1 MKRSLTYLTVLLV
14 VAVGFNFAQTKDQL
28 NPKAIEN
35 LVAGIHSENLGL
47 QKSSIFFAGYYK
59 IEEAMDALREE
70 MLLNENPGIKVL
82 AALALYEIRNENVLE
97 DLDRLA
103 KDINEDLKVRRMIK
117 AIYDEWEVNNRMTL
131 TVSK

>member
-1 MKRSLTYLTVLLV
+1 MKRTLTILTVLL
-14 VAVGFNFAQTKDQL
+14 AAAAGLNLGQTKDRL
-28 NPKAIEN
+28 NLRAVDN
-35 LVAGIHSENLGL
+35 LLAGIHSENLGL
-47 QKSSIFFAGYYK
+47 QKSSMFFAGYYK
-59 IEEAMDALREE
+59 IEEAVEALREE
-70 MLLNENPGIKVL
+70 MLSNENPSVKIL

>member
-59 IEEAMDALREE
+59 IEETMDALREE
-70 MLLNENPGIKVL
+70 MLLSENPGIKVL
-82 AALALYEIRNENVLE
+82 AALALYEIHNEEVLV
-97 DLDRLA
+97 DLERLVR
-103 KDINEDLKVRRMIK
+103 DIKQDYHVRRMAK
-117 AIYDEWEVNNRMTL
+117 AICDEWYIKDVNAI
-131 TVSK
+131 TVAK